1 MEQPRH
7 FFFRIGRRVKALL
20 WASLSVLSLLS
31 PGTSRAVDLADQPLF
46 STVNV
51 PGNLILAL
59 SVEWPTATTPAYNS
73 IDGKKIIPYSA
84 SSTYLGYFDP
94 DKCYVYKPINTG
106 GKDSPDYSTSY
117 FSPSSE
123 ASKHSCSGKWSGN
136 YLNWAAMQTLDAFRW
151 VMTGGYR
158 STDTKDTTIL
168 TKTYAAQN
176 SSSTIP
182 NKTISGSSLVSGATP
197 LAWDAATTRLRALGT
212 AMYITKGGNVDTTE
226 APVEYT
232 NPEKLSDTTVYRVY
246 INVKVCDADAGLE
259 SNCTSYPSKYAKP
272 EGLMQQYASKLRYSA
287 FGYYNHN
294 GSASHQRDGGVMRA
308 GMKFIG
314 PRAPVPGKPATT
326 NSATEWDSQTGVMVT
341 NPDSGDA
348 TQTVTDAKDAGYADI
363 SIPNSGV
370 MNYLNKF
377 GYSAKS
383 YKSHDPVSELYYAAL
398 RYFKKQGNLNQYT
411 DLKGADAA
419 ATANTWLDGFPAITD
434 WKDPIAYTCQK
445 NFVLGIGD
453 VNTHRDANLPGST
466 LRSKSTLEST
476 NPAVT
481 DDSVDVAAA
490 TNMVGQLEG
499 LSKLGDRFVDLGE
512 RSCLTTESKDDDRSL
527 NRCNSYYLAGLA
539 YDAHTKDIRPDLIG
553 SQTVNSYFMDVLEK
567 QKYASKNQYWLAA
580 KYGGFTVPPDFSPYA
595 SSNGTSTIAEKD
607 WYTSSDTMVISED
620 ETDKRPDNYFPGN
633 RPDVMKSGLSKVFS
647 KIVSETESATGTA
660 LSTVSPNVA
669 SAGTASYA
677 ASYDPNN
684 WTGELIA
691 HELTFDSKGDPT
703 GTEKWNAKTW
713 LSASTTTSSKR
724 KIVTCCKKGDG
735 AALPFK
741 YDAMKDESLISRTY
755 LASFAKVPGVST
767 EAQSIKNYIEY
778 LRGDTDQEIG
788 KGGVYRTR
796 QYRLGDIVN
805 SKPIAVGKPD
815 FPYFDVYNPGYSAFK
830 ITHTKRSTVVYVGA
844 NDGMLHA
851 FDGSIDK
858 TGSGAELFAYVPS
871 FVYGDKDTAATSGL
885 AALGS
890 PSYAHRYYV
899 DATAAHFDLDFSKT
913 VGAADATKRDWR
925 TVLISGLGKGGKGYF
940 AIDVTDPS
948 TWTDESAVAGK
959 VLWEFADKRMGYSYG
974 RPSVVKTAKYGWV
987 VLFTSGYNNSDGKGY
1002 FFIVNPR
1009 NGELLEAVEA
1019 PGGTTEHPL
1028 NIGEHTAYVSSYTDM
1043 TADAVYAGDLAG
1055 NVWRLDLTGKAGTT
1069 YDEPKLIATLANAA
1083 GVAQPVSTRPLIEVE
1098 PNSGKRYVLLGT
1110 GKLLA
1115 DSDIANGDIQSF
1127 YAIVDGTGKHGD
1139 FYTSSTLPSGV
1150 ILPVTR
1156 SKLEENKDLLKG
1168 ITSTPTSS
1176 MGWYFDLPVTDG
1188 IAQRV
1193 NVNPTANQG
1202 VVAFVA
1208 NRPNGQ
1214 ACSPGGAGAV
1224 YATAFADGK
1233 TVLTDKDGKAV
1244 ASLSPTGGTLTDI
1257 AIQRVDDRLQLIVG
1271 GNDANGKPTVM
1282 RAPAKLTTASGLKQM
1297 NWRGVTSSK

>member
-1 MEQPRH
+1 MEQSRH
-7 FFFRIGRRVKALL
+7 FPFRFGRRIKALL
-20 WASLSVLSLLS
+20 WTSLSVLSLLS

-46 STVNV
+46 ATVNV

-59 SVEWPTATTPAYNS
+59 SVEWPTATTPAYDS
-73 IDGKKIIPYSA
+73 TTAYSD

-94 DKCYVYKPINTG
+94 DKCYVYVPVSTG
-106 GKDSPDYSTSY
+106 KKESPDYSNSY

-123 ASKHSCSGKWSGN
+123 ASKHTCSSKWSGN

-168 TKTYAAQN
+168 TKTYAAN
-176 SSSTIP
+176 NAKTWIP
-182 NKTISGSSLVSGATP
+182 NKKIEGSSSVSGATP
-197 LAWDAATTRLRALGT
+197 LAWDAATTRLRTLGT
-212 AMYITKGGNVDTTE
+212 AMYITKGGDVDTTT
-226 APVEYT
+226 APVDYT
-232 NPEKLSDTTVYRVY
+232 NQEKPSDTTVYRVY
-246 INVKVCDADAGLE
+246 INVKVCDAGAGLE
-259 SNCTSYPSKYAKP
+259 SNCTSYPSKHAKP
-272 EGLMQQYASKLRYSA
+272 EGLMQKYASKLRYSA

-294 GSASHQRDGGVMRA
+294 GSEKFQRDGGVMRA

-314 PRAPVPGKPATT
+314 PEATAPGKPATT
-326 NSATEWDSQTGVMVT
+326 NSATEWDAQTGVMLT
-341 NPDSGDA
+341 NPDSADA
-348 TQTVTDAKDAGYADI
+348 TQTEADAKGAGYTV

-383 YKSHDPVSELYYAAL
+383 YKNADPVSELYYAAL
-398 RYFKKQGNLNQYT
+398 RYFKKQGNLDQYT
-411 DLKGADAA
+411 NLSGAGSKE
-419 ATANTWLDGFPAITD
+419 TASAWLDGFPAVTH
-434 WKDPIAYTCQK
+434 WNDPIAYTCQK

-453 VNTHRDANLPGST
+453 INSHRDANLPGST
-466 LRSKSTLEST
+466 LRSKSTLDNI

-481 DDSVDVAAA
+481 DDSVDVAVA

-499 LSKLGDRFVDLGE
+499 LSKLGDKFADIGE
-512 RSCLTTESKDDDRSL
+512 SSCLTELNDNSKW

-553 SQTVNSYFMDVLEK
+553 SQTVNSYFMDVLEE
-567 QKYASKNQYWLAA
+567 QKYQHRNQYWLAA
-580 KYGGFTVPPDFSPYA
+580 KYGGFTVPFGFSPYA
-595 SSNGTSTIAEKD
+595 SSNGTGTIADEA
-607 WYTSSDTMVISED
+607 WYTSSDMMNAAKKQ
-620 ETDKRPDNYFPGN
+620 KRPDNYFPGN
-633 RPDVMKSGLSKVFS
+633 RPDVMQSGLTAAFA
-647 KIVSETESATGTA
+647 KIVSETDSATGTA

-669 SAGTASYA
+669 SAGTASFA
-677 ASYDPNN
+677 ASYDPTN
-684 WTGELIA
+684 WTGALVA
-691 HELTFDSKGDPT
+691 YELTFDSKGDPT
-703 GTEKWNAKTW
+703 STEKWNARTL
-713 LSASTTTSSKR
+713 LSASTTTSATR
-724 KIVTCCKKGDG
+724 KIVTCCKKSDG

-741 YDAMKDESLISRTY
+741 YDAMKDASLISRTY
-755 LASFAKVPGVST
+755 LASFANVPGVST
-767 EAQSIKNYIEY
+767 EAQSIKSYIEY
-778 LRGDTDQEIG
+778 LRGDTDQEIAN
-788 KGGVYRTR
+788 GGAYRTR
-796 QYRLGDIVN
+796 QYRLGDIVS

-830 ITHTKRSTVVYVGA
+830 TTHAKRSTVVYVGA

-851 FDGSIDK
+851 FDGSIGQ
-858 TGSGAELFAYVPS
+858 TGSGKELFAYVPS

-913 VGAADATKRDWR
+913 DGAADATKRDWR
-925 TVLISGLGKGGKGYF
+925 TVLIGGLGKGGKGYF
-940 AIDVTDPS
+940 AIDVTDSS
-948 TWTDESAVAGK
+948 TWTDESKVAGK
-959 VLWEFADKRMGYSYG
+959 VLWEFTDKRMGYSYG

-1009 NGELLEAVEA
+1009 NGELIEAVEA
-1019 PGGTTEHPL
+1019 GGTADHPL

-1055 NVWRLDLTGKAGTT
+1055 NVWRLDLTGKTGTT
-1069 YDEPKLIATLANAA
+1069 YDKPVQIATLANAA
-1083 GVAQPVSTRPLIEVE
+1083 DVAQPVSTRPLIEVE
-1098 PNSGKRYVLLGT
+1098 PNSGRRYVLLGT

-1115 DSDIANGDIQSF
+1115 DSDLANGDAQSF
-1127 YAIVDGTGKHGD
+1127 YAIIDGTGKHGD
-1139 FYTSSTLPSGV
+1139 FYTGATLPSGV
-1150 ILPVTR
+1150 SFPVTR
-1156 SKLEENKDLLKG
+1156 SKLEENKDLLNG
-1168 ITSTPTSS
+1168 IGSAPTSS
-1176 MGWYFDLPVTDG
+1176 MGWYFDLPVTNG

-1208 NRPNGQ
+1208 NRPNGD
-1214 ACSPGGAGAV
+1214 ACSPGGVGAV
-1224 YATAFADGK
+1224 YATVFADGK
-1233 TVLTDKDGKAV
+1233 SVLTGKDGKAV
-1244 ASLSPTGGTLTDI
+1244 AWLSPTNGTLTDI
-1257 AIQRVDDRLQLIVG
+1257 AIQRVDDRLQITVG

-1297 NWRGVTSSK
+1297 NWRGMTSSK

>member
-1 MEQPRH
+1 MEQPRL
-7 FFFRIGRRVKALL
+7 FSFRIGRHAKALL
-20 WASLSVLSLLS
+20 CASLSVLSLLG
-31 PGTSRAVDLADQPLF
+31 PGTSQAVDLADQPML

-73 IDGKKIIPYSA
+73 IDGKKIIPYNA
-84 SSTYLGYFDP
+84 SNTYLGYFDP
-94 DKCYVYKPINTG
+94 EKCYVYEAVNTG

-117 FSPSSE
+117 FSPSSF

-182 NKTISGSSLVSGATP
+182 NKTISGLSSVSGATP

-212 AMYITKGGNVDTTE
+212 AMHITKSGSIDGETTVPVD
-226 APVEYT
+226 YT
-232 NPEKLSDTTVYRVY
+232 NPEKVSDSTVYRVY
-246 INVKVCDADAGLE
+246 INVKVCDAGLGLE

-314 PRAPVPGKPATT
+314 PKAPVPGKPAIT
-326 NSATEWDSQTGVMVT
+326 NDATEWDAQTGVMLT
-341 NPDSGDA
+341 NPDSSAA
-348 TQTVTDAKDAGYADI
+348 TQTEADAKKANYTV

-411 DLKGADAA
+411 DLKGADSA

-466 LRSKSTLEST
+466 LRSKSTLDST

-481 DDSVDVAAA
+481 DDPVDVAAA

-499 LSKLGDRFVDLGE
+499 LDKLGDRFVDLGG

-580 KYGGFTVPPDFSPYA
+580 KYGGFNVPSDFSPYA

-633 RPDVMKSGLSKVFS
+633 RPELMKSGLTAAFA
-647 KIVSETESATGTA
+647 KIVNETESATGTA
-660 LSTVSPNVA
+660 LSTVSPNVS

-677 ASYDPNN
+677 ASYDPTN
-684 WTGELIA
+684 WTGELVA
-691 HELTFDSKGDPT
+691 YQLTYDSKGNPT
-703 GTEKWNAKTW
+703 SAEKWNARAL
-713 LSASTTTSSKR
+713 LSASTMTESKR
-724 KIVTCCKKGDG
+724 KIVTCCKKSG
-735 AALPFK
+735 AALPFT
-741 YDAMKDESLISRTY
+741 YDAMKDASLISRTD
-755 LASFAKVPGVST
+755 LSSFAKVPGVSGD
-767 EAQSIKNYIEY
+767 AQSTENYIKY
-778 LRGDTDQEIG
+778 LRGDTKQEVAN
-788 KGGVYRTR
+788 GGAYRTR
-796 QYRLGDIVN
+796 PYRLGDIVN
-805 SKPIAVGKPD
+805 AKPNAVGKPD

-830 ITHTKRSTVVYVGA
+830 TTHAKRSTVVYVGA

-858 TGSGAELFAYVPS
+858 TDSGKELFAYVPS
-871 FVYGDKDTAATSGL
+871 FVYGDKNTAATSGL
-885 AALGS
+885 AALGN
-890 PSYAHRYYV
+890 PSYSHRYYV

-913 VGAADATKRDWR
+913 HGAADAKTRDWR
-925 TVLISGLGKGGKGYF
+925 TVLIGGLGKGGKGYF

-948 TWTDESAVAGK
+948 EWTDESKVASK
-959 VLWEFADKRMGYSYG
+959 VLWEFTDERMGYTYG

-1002 FFIVNPR
+1002 FFIVNPA

-1019 PGGTTEHPL
+1019 PGGSSSDPL
-1028 NIGEHTAYVSSYTDM
+1028 NIGEHTAYVSNYNDM

-1055 NVWRLDLTGKAGTT
+1055 NVWRLDLTGKIGT
-1069 YDEPKLIATLANAA
+1069 YDAPKLIATLANAKD
-1083 GVAQPVSTRPLIEVE
+1083 VAQPVSTRPLIEVE

-1115 DSDIANGDIQSF
+1115 DSDIANGDVQSL

-1139 FYTSSTLPSGV
+1139 FYTGSTLPTGV
-1150 ILPVTR
+1150 IFPVTR
-1156 SKLEENKDLLKG
+1156 SKLEENKDLLVG
-1168 ITSTPTSS
+1168 IGSKPTSS
-1176 MGWYFDLPVTDG
+1176 MGWYFDLPVTKG

-1208 NRPNGQ
+1208 NLPNGQ
-1214 ACSPGGAGAV
+1214 ACSPGGVGAL

-1233 TVLTDKDGKAV
+1233 TVLTGTDGKAV
-1244 ASLSPTGGTLTDI
+1244 AWLSPTNGVLTDV
-1257 AIQRVDDRLQLIVG
+1257 AIQRVDDNLRLIVG
-1271 GNDANGKPTVM
+1271 GNDANGDPTVAK
-1282 RAPAKLTTASGLKQM
+1282 APAKLTTASGLKQM

>member
-7 FFFRIGRRVKALL
+7 FSLRIGRRVKALL

-31 PGTSRAVDLADQPLF
+31 AGTSRAVDLADQPLF
-46 STVNV
+46 ATVNV

-59 SVEWPTATTPAYNS
+59 SVEWPTATTPAYDS
-73 IDGKKIIPYSA
+73 TTAYSD

-94 DKCYVYKPINTG
+94 DKCYKYKDVNTG
-106 GKDSPDYSTSY
+106 TKESPDYSTSY

-123 ASKHSCSGKWSGN
+123 ASKHTCSGKWSGN

-168 TKTYAAQN
+168 TKTYAAQDN
-176 SSSTIP
+176 GKVIP
-182 NKTISGSSLVSGATP
+182 LKTISGESLVSGATP
-197 LAWDAATTRLRALGT
+197 FGWDAATTRLRALGT
-212 AMYITKGGNVDTTE
+212 AMYITKSGSIDEKTVVPVD
-226 APVEYT
+226 YT
-232 NPEKLSDTTVYRVY
+232 HPEKPSDTTVYRVY

-259 SNCTSYPSKYAKP
+259 SNCTTYPSKHAKP
-272 EGLMQQYASKLRYSA
+272 EGLMQKYASKLRYSA

-294 GSASHQRDGGVMRA
+294 GSEKFQRDGGVMRA

-314 PRAPVPGKPATT
+314 PEAPAPGKPATT
-326 NSATEWDSQTGVMVT
+326 NSATEWDSQTGVMLT

-348 TQTVTDAKDAGYADI
+348 TQTQEDAKTAGYADI

-398 RYFKKQGNLNQYT
+398 RYFKKQGNLKQYT
-411 DLKGADAA
+411 DLSGAGSKERASA
-419 ATANTWLDGFPAITD
+419 WLDGFPAITEWD
-434 WKDPIAYTCQK
+434 DPIAYTCQK

-453 VNTHRDANLPGST
+453 INAHRDANLPGST
-466 LRSKSTLEST
+466 LRSKSTLDNI
-476 NPAVT
+476 NPDVT

-499 LSKLGDRFVDLGE
+499 LSKLGDRFVDFGE
-512 RSCLTTESKDDDRSL
+512 GSCLSESNDWNKWS
-527 NRCNSYYLAGLA
+527 RCNTYYLAGLA

-553 SQTVNSYFMDVLEK
+553 SQTVNSYFMDVLEE
-567 QKYASKNQYWLAA
+567 QVYSHQNQYWLAA

-595 SSNGTSTIAEKD
+595 SSNGTSTIDDKA
-607 WYTSSDTMVISED
+607 WYTSSDLMNVKKGQ
-620 ETDKRPDNYFPGN
+620 KRPDNYFPGN
-633 RPDVMKSGLSKVFS
+633 RPDVMQSGLTAAFA
-647 KIVSETESATGTA
+647 KIVSETDSATGTA

-691 HELTFDSKGDPT
+691 HELTFDSEGNPT
-703 GTEKWNAKTW
+703 STEKWNAKTW
-713 LSASTTTSSKR
+713 LSASSTTSSER

-741 YDAMKDESLISRTY
+741 YDAMKDASLISRTY
-755 LASFAKVPGVST
+755 LASFDQVPGVST

-788 KGGVYRTR
+788 EKSGVYRTR

-815 FPYFDVYNPGYSAFK
+815 FPYFDVYNPGYSTFK
-830 ITHTKRSTVVYVGA
+830 TTHAKRSTVVYVGA

-851 FDGSIDK
+851 FDGRIDK
-858 TGSGAELFAYVPS
+858 TASGKELFAYVPS

-890 PSYAHRYYV
+890 PSYAHRYYL

-913 VGAADATKRDWR
+913 VGAADASKRDWR
-925 TVLISGLGKGGKGYF
+925 TVLIGGLGKGGKGYF
-940 AIDVTDPS
+940 AIDVTDP
-948 TWTDESAVAGK
+948 TKWTDESAVAGK

-1055 NVWRLDLTGKAGTT
+1055 NVWRLDLTGKTGTT
-1069 YDEPKLIATLANAA
+1069 YDEPKLIATLADAT

-1098 PNSGKRYVLLGT
+1098 PNSGKRYVFLGT

-1115 DSDIANGDIQSF
+1115 DSDLASGAVQSF

-1139 FYTSSTLPSGV
+1139 FYTGSTLPSNV
-1150 ILPVTR
+1150 DFPITR
-1156 SKLEENKDLLKG
+1156 SKLEENKDLLAG
-1168 ITSTPTSS
+1168 IGSTPTSS
-1176 MGWYFDLPVTDG
+1176 MGWYFDLPVSNG
-1188 IAQRV
+1188 IALRV
-1193 NVNPTANQG
+1193 NVDPTANQG

-1214 ACSPGGAGAV
+1214 ACSPGGVGAV

-1233 TVLTDKDGKAV
+1233 TVLTGKDGKAV
-1244 ASLSPTGGTLTDI
+1244 AWLSPTGGTLTDI

>member
-7 FFFRIGRRVKALL
+7 FSFRFGRRVKALL

-31 PGTSRAVDLADQPLF
+31 PGMSRAVDLADQPLF
-46 STVNV
+46 ATVNV

-59 SVEWPTATTPAYNS
+59 SVEWPTATTPAYDYDS
-73 IDGKKIIPYSA
+73 EKEILYAA
-84 SSTYLGYFDP
+84 SNTYLGYFDP
-94 DKCYVYKPINTG
+94 DKCYVYKPVNTG
-106 GKDSPDYSTSY
+106 GKESPDYSTSY

-123 ASKHSCSGKWSGN
+123 ASKHTCSGKWSGN

-168 TKTYAAQN
+168 TKTYAAN
-176 SSSTIP
+176 NAPKWIP
-182 NKTISGSSLVSGATP
+182 NKKIEGSSLVSGATP

-212 AMYITKGGNVDTTE
+212 AMYITKGGDVDTTT
-226 APVEYT
+226 APVDYT

-246 INVKVCDADAGLE
+246 INVKVCDAGVGLE

-272 EGLMQQYASKLRYSA
+272 EGLMQKYASKLRYSA

-294 GSASHQRDGGVMRA
+294 GSDTHQRDGGVMRA
-308 GMKFIG
+308 RMKFIG
-314 PRAPVPGKPATT
+314 PEAPAPGKPATT
-326 NSATEWDSQTGVMVT
+326 NGATEWDAQTGVMLT

-348 TQTVTDAKDAGYADI
+348 TQTVADAKEAGYADI
-363 SIPNSGV
+363 PIPNSGV

-383 YKSHDPVSELYYAAL
+383 YKSNDPVGELYYAAL
-398 RYFKKQGNLNQYT
+398 RYFKKQGNLEPYT
-411 DLKGADAA
+411 SLKGAGSKE
-419 ATANTWLDGFPAITD
+419 TARTWLDGFPAVTN
-434 WKDPIAYTCQK
+434 WNDPIAYTCQK

-453 VNTHRDANLPGST
+453 IKSHRDANLPGST
-466 LRSKSTLEST
+466 LRSKSTLDST
-476 NPAVT
+476 NPAVAD

-499 LSKLGDRFVDLGE
+499 LGKLGDKFVDLGE
-512 RSCLTTESKDDDRSL
+512 SSCLTTPLTDWNRW
-527 NRCNSYYLAGLA
+527 NRCNTYYLAGLA

-553 SQTVNSYFMDVLEK
+553 SQTVNSYFMDVLEE
-567 QKYASKNQYWLAA
+567 QKYQHQNQYWLAA
-580 KYGGFTVPPDFSPYA
+580 KYGGFAVPPDFSPYA
-595 SSNGTSTIAEKD
+595 SSNGTSTIADEA
-607 WYTSSDTMVISED
+607 WYTSSDLMNVKKKQ
-620 ETDKRPDNYFPGN
+620 KRPDNYFPGN
-633 RPDVMKSGLSKVFS
+633 RPDVMQSGLSKVFS

-677 ASYDPNN
+677 ASYDPTN
-684 WTGELIA
+684 WTGELIG

-703 GTEKWNAKTW
+703 STEKWNARTW
-713 LSASTTTSSKR
+713 LSASTTTSAKR

-741 YDAMKDESLISRTY
+741 YDAMKDASLISRTY
-755 LASFAKVPGVST
+755 LASFAQVPGVST
-767 EAQSIKNYIEY
+767 EAQSIENYIEY
-778 LRGDTDQEIG
+778 LRGDTKMEIAN
-788 KGGVYRTR
+788 GGAYRTR

-830 ITHTKRSTVVYVGA
+830 TTHAKRSTVVYVGA

-858 TGSGAELFAYVPS
+858 TSSGAELFAYVPS
-871 FVYGDKDTAATSGL
+871 LVYGDKDTAGTSGL

-913 VGAADATKRDWR
+913 NGAADAGKRDWR

-959 VLWEFADKRMGYSYG
+959 VLWEFTDERMGYSYG

-987 VLFTSGYNNSDGKGY
+987 VLFTSGYNNSDGAGY
-1002 FFIVNPR
+1002 FFIVNPA
-1009 NGELLEAVEA
+1009 NGKLLEAVKA
-1019 PGGTTEHPL
+1019 PGGTADHPL

-1115 DSDIANGDIQSF
+1115 DSDLASGAVQSF

-1139 FYTSSTLPSGV
+1139 FYTGSTLPSNV
-1150 ILPVTR
+1150 DFPITR
-1156 SKLEENKDLLKG
+1156 SKLEENKDLLAG
-1168 ITSTPTSS
+1168 ISSTPTSS
-1176 MGWYFDLPVTDG
+1176 MGWYFDLPVSNG

-1208 NRPNGQ
+1208 NLPNGE
-1214 ACSPGGAGAV
+1214 ACSPGGVGAV

-1233 TVLTDKDGKAV
+1233 TVLTGKDGKAV
-1244 ASLSPTGGTLTDI
+1244 AWLSPTGGTLTDI

>member
-1 MEQPRH
+1 MEQPRL
-7 FFFRIGRRVKALL
+7 FSFRIGRRVKALL
-20 WASLSVLSLLS
+20 CASLSVLSFLW
-31 PGTSRAVDLADQPLF
+31 PGTSQAVDLADQPML
-46 STVNV
+46 TTINV

-59 SVEWPTATTPAYNS
+59 SVEWPTATTPAYDS
-73 IDGKKIIPYSA
+73 TKPYDA

-94 DKCYVYKPINTG
+94 EKCYVYEDINTG
-106 GKDSPDYSTSY
+106 GKESPDYSTSY
-117 FSPSSE
+117 FSPSSF

-182 NKTISGSSLVSGATP
+182 NKTISGSSSVSGATP
-197 LAWDAATTRLRALGT
+197 LAWDAVTSRLRTLGT
-212 AMYITKGGNVDTTE
+212 AMYITKSGSIDDETAVPVD
-226 APVEYT
+226 YT
-232 NPEKLSDTTVYRVY
+232 NQKKVSDSTVYRVY
-246 INVKVCDADAGLE
+246 INVKVCDAGVGLE

-314 PRAPVPGKPATT
+314 PEAPVPGKPAAT
-326 NSATEWDSQTGVMVT
+326 NDATEWDAETGVMLT
-341 NPDSGDA
+341 NPDSRDA
-348 TQTVTDAKDAGYADI
+348 TQTVADALKATYTV

-398 RYFKKQGNLNQYT
+398 RYFKNQGNLSQYT
-411 DLKGADAA
+411 DLEGAGSKE
-419 ATANTWLDGFPAITD
+419 TASAWLDGFPAITD
-434 WKDPIAYTCQK
+434 WKEKDPIAHACQK
-445 NFVLGIGD
+445 NFILGIGD
-453 VNTHRDANLPGST
+453 VNAHRDANLPGST
-466 LRSKSTLEST
+466 LRSKSRLD
-476 NPAVT
+476 NINAAVE
-481 DDSVDVAAA
+481 DDASVDVAAA

-499 LSKLGDRFVDLGE
+499 LEALGDKFVEGDS
-512 RSCLTTESKDDDRSL
+512 SCLSTDSDGRKCQT
-527 NRCNSYYLAGLA
+527 YYLAGLA
-539 YDAHTKDIRPDLIG
+539 YDAHTKDIRPDKIG

-580 KYGGFTVPPDFSPYA
+580 KYGGFTVPPGFSPYD

-607 WYTSSDTMVISED
+607 WYTSSDTMVISKD
-620 ETDKRPDNYFPGN
+620 KTDKRPDNYFPGN
-633 RPDVMKSGLSKVFS
+633 RPELMKSGLTAAFA
-647 KIVSETESATGTA
+647 KIVSETKSATGTA
-660 LSTVSPNVA
+660 LSTVSPNV
-669 SAGTASYA
+669 SSTGTASYA
-677 ASYDPNN
+677 ASYDPTN
-684 WTGELIA
+684 WTGELVA
-691 HELTFDSKGDPT
+691 YQLTYDSKGDPT
-703 GTEKWNAKTW
+703 STEKWNARAL
-713 LSASTTTSSKR
+713 LSASTMTSGKR
-724 KIVTCCKKGDG
+724 KIVTCCKKSGV
-735 AALPFK
+735 ALPFTH
-741 YDAMKDESLISRTY
+741 DAMKDVSLISRTY
-755 LASFAKVPGVST
+755 LASFAKVPGVSD
-767 EAQSIKNYIEY
+767 ASQSIENYIEY
-778 LRGDTDQEIG
+778 LRGDTKQEVAN
-788 KGGVYRTR
+788 GGAYRTR
-796 QYRLGDIVN
+796 SYRLGDIVN
-805 SKPIAVGKPD
+805 SKPNAVGKPD

-830 ITHTKRSTVVYVGA
+830 TTHAKRSTVVYVGA

-858 TGSGAELFAYVPS
+858 TGESGSELFAYVPS
-871 FVYGDKDTAATSGL
+871 FVYGDKNTAATSGL
-885 AALGS
+885 AALGD
-890 PSYAHRYYV
+890 PSYSHRYYV

-913 VGAADATKRDWR
+913 EGAADKNTRDWR
-925 TVLISGLGKGGKGYF
+925 TVLIGGLGKGGKGYF

-948 TWTDESAVAGK
+948 KWTDESAVAGK
-959 VLWEFADKRMGYSYG
+959 VLWEFTDERMGYTYG

-1002 FFIVNPR
+1002 FFIVNPA

-1019 PGGTTEHPL
+1019 PGGSTSHPL
-1028 NIGEHTAYVSSYTDM
+1028 NIGEHTAYVSNYNDM

-1055 NVWRLDLTGKAGTT
+1055 NVWRLDLTAKIGT
-1069 YDEPKLIATLANAA
+1069 YDEPKLIATLDNAKD
-1083 GVAQPVSTRPLIEVE
+1083 VAQPVSTRPLIEVD

-1115 DSDIANGDIQSF
+1115 DSDLANGDVQSF

-1139 FYTSSTLPSGV
+1139 FYTGSTLPSGV
-1150 ILPVTR
+1150 SFPITR
-1156 SKLEENKDLLKG
+1156 SGLEENKDLLEG
-1168 ITSTPTSS
+1168 IKSAPASS
-1176 MGWYFDLPVTDG
+1176 MGWYFDLRVANG
-1188 IAQRV
+1188 ISERV
-1193 NVNPTANQG
+1193 NVTPTANQG

-1208 NRPNGQ
+1208 NLPNGQ
-1214 ACSPGGAGAV
+1214 ACSPGGVGYL

-1244 ASLSPTGGTLTDI
+1244 AWLSPTSGVLTDV
-1257 AIQRVDDRLQLIVG
+1257 AIQRVDDNLRLIVG
-1271 GNDANGKPTVM
+1271 GNDADGDPAVAK
-1282 RAPAKLTTASGLKQM
+1282 APAKLTTASGLKQM